1 MLESI
6 RRWTANVPLGYRA
19 AIITLIITAVF
30 SFWDW
35 GAYYLGVAIMLCTF
49 LYAPEKFL
57 LASDQHN
64 KVKNVMSLLAVRGD
78 NLQVGLEQ
86 VPVSKLKRVAVGEYD
101 KRFGILQFPFNYQ
114 ISHSHIFPI
123 QQLDSV
129 REFFKTN
136 YPDVELIT

>member
-1 MLESI
+1 MFESI

-19 AIITLIITAVF
+19 ALITVIITAVF
-30 SFWDW
+30 YFWESW
-35 GAYYLGVAIMLCTF
+35 PYYLGAAIMLCSF

-57 LASDQHN
+57 LVSDEHN
-64 KVKNVMSLLAVRGD
+64 ELKNIMSLLAVRGE

-86 VPVSKLKRVAVGEYD
+86 VPACKLKRVALGEYN
-101 KRFGILQFPFNYQ
+101 KHYGILQFPFNYH

-123 QQLDSV
+123 QQVDSV

-136 YPDVELIT
+136 YPHVDLII